1 MKDCV
6 ADYGHVI
13 VDECHHLS
21 AHSFELVARRTKA
34 RYVLGLSATVARKD
48 GHHPII
54 FMQCGPV
61 RHRVDAKAEAIARP
75 FQHSVIVRPTGFRP
89 VLAADSDQR
98 IQFQELY
105 RELISDSDRNEMIC
119 KDVVKSVREG
129 RSPLVLTER
138 REHLESLAA
147 SLADEVEQ
155 VVVLQGGT
163 GINGVKGNRGSPCRH
178 HTRGRSRAA
187 GYRPIHR

>member
-1 MKDCV
+1 LRPEKTNPLATEGIAIEGNLV
-6 ADYGHVI
+6 RTGKLADYGHVI

-21 AHSFELVARRTKA
+21 ARSFELVARRTKA

-61 RHRVDAKAEAIARP
+61 RHRVDSKAEAIARP
-75 FQHSVIVRPTGFRP
+75 FQRSVIVRPTGFRP

-98 IQFQELY
+98 IQFQDLY
-105 RELISDSDRNEMIC
+105 RELIADRDRNGMIC
-119 KDVVKSVREG
+119 QDVLQCVRNG

-147 SLADEVEQ
+147 SLESAWP
-155 VVVLQGGT
+155 L
-163 GINGVKGNRGSPCRH
+163 N
-178 HTRGRSRAA
+178 
-187 GYRPIHR
+187 